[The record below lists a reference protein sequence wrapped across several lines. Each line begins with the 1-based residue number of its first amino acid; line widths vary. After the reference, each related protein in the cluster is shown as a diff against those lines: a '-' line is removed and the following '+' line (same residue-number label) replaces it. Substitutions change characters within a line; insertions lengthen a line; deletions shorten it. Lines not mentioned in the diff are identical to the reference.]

1 LIEAE
6 YETLLNDVTEVFENE
21 KDPTERNRKL
31 RMLLQFRGY
40 MTAGC
45 EENWKVPEETAG
57 RKARATKKATKA
69 KKSKRG

>member
-40 MTAGC
+40 MTGGY

-57 RKARATKKATKA
+57 RKARPAEKTTKA
-69 KKSKRG
+69 KKSKRR